1 MQGLTVI
8 VPAKDEA
15 KLLPATLAGI
25 LQRPHVAHVL
35 VVDDGSGDGT
45 AELAEAGGALVLRR
59 PVSKGKAAALMA
71 GVDHALRLGARGDS
85 GLLLLD
91 ADLGPSVEG
100 IDPLLQVVVD
110 GLADLAIATYVARG
124 SGGGKGRVV
133 RLAQEAIRAQHGLE
147 TTTPLSGVRAMT
159 WQAWE
164 AVTPLAPGWGVE
176 AGMTLDALAAGLRVQ
191 EIPTTMTHRAT
202 GSDWRAVR
210 HRGRQYLDVQRA
222 LRARR

>member
-1 MQGLTVI
+1 MQGFTVI

-15 KLLPATLAGI
+15 ELLPATLAGI

-35 VVDDGSGDGT
+35 VVDDGSSDGT

-59 PVSKGKAAALMA
+59 PASRGKAAALMA
-71 GVDHALRLGARGDS
+71 GADHALRLGARGDT

-100 IDPLLQVVVD
+100 IDPLLQAVVD
-110 GLADLAIATYVARG
+110 GEADLAIATYVARG
-124 SGGGKGRVV
+124 SLGGKGRVV
-133 RLAQEAIRAQHGLE
+133 RLAQDAIRARHGFE
-147 TTTPLSGVRAMT
+147 TTVPLSGVRALT
-159 WQAWE
+159 WPAWE
-164 AVTPLAPGWGVE
+164 AVTPLARGWGVE
-176 AGMTLDALAAGLRVQ
+176 TGMTLDALAAGLRVR
-191 EIPTTMTHRAT
+191 EVATTMTHRAT

-210 HRGRQYLDVQRA
+210 HRGRQYLDVQLA